1 MIPKTLLCC
10 DGGLFSSWAE
20 RLSREYERVLW
31 FKPWSKSFAH
41 PNDFFIGTG
50 YPHFERVEHFWKH
63 VDEADTIAFFDIHF
77 PDWATHLRDMGKPV
91 WGPFYGEDLEL
102 DRVMAKEIMEQ
113 VGLPV
118 NDYAVVHGMDELR
131 EFLEE
136 HEDQFVK
143 IPKLRGLTETFHS
156 ENYDLVKVKLDDLE
170 HKLGGAAKV
179 QQFVCESKIE
189 AITESGYDGW
199 CINGQFPKT
208 SVFGCEIK
216 DAGSASM
223 VKPYNLLPRE
233 VREVNNK
240 LAPVLEKYGYQGFW
254 STEIR
259 VTRKSF
265 FATDF
270 TCRAASPCG
279 ENLQEL
285 FSNMGEIIEAGAN
298 GEIVEPKP
306 VARYAVQ
313 AVIESTFAEEHWL
326 PIEIAAEIRPYVK
339 LYNSCVIEGQEY
351 IVPTAVDMP
360 QCGSVVGIGNTIDEA
375 IRKVEGYAEQIKAYQ
390 LEVNTKALQQAKVEL
405 GKAA

>member
-1 MIPKTLLCC
+1 MINKTILCV

-20 RLSREYERVLW
+20 RLSREYERVLY
-31 FKPWSKSFAH
+31 FRPWTKSFSH
-41 PNDFFIGTG
+41 PNDYYIGTG
-50 YPHFERVEHFWKH
+50 YNFERVEHFWEH

-77 PDWATHLRDMGKPV
+77 PDWATHLRQMGKPV
-91 WGPFYGEDLEL
+91 WSAFYGEEMEL

-118 NDYAVVHGMDELR
+118 NEYNVVTGMDELR
-131 EFLEE
+131 AYLMEND
-136 HEDQFVK
+136 DQYIK

-156 ENYDLVKVKLDDLE
+156 ETYDLVKVKLDDVE
-170 HKLGGAAKV
+170 HKVGGAAPI
-179 QQFVCESKIE
+179 QQFICEKNVE
-189 AITESGYDGW
+189 AITECGYDGW
-199 CINGQFPKT
+199 CIHGQFPKT
-208 SVFGCEIK
+208 SVVGCEIK
-216 DAGSASM
+216 DAGSASV
-223 VKPYNLLPRE
+223 VKPYNLLPKE

-240 LAPVLEKYGYQGFW
+240 IAPVLQEYGYQGFW

-259 VTRKSF
+259 VTKKTF

-285 FSNMGEIIEAGAN
+285 FSNMGEVIEAGAH

-306 VARYAVQ
+306 IAKYAVQ
-313 AVIESTFAEEHWL
+313 AVIESVFAEEHWL
-326 PIEIAAEIRPYVK
+326 PINIPEEIRPYVK

-360 QCGSVVGIGNTIDEA
+360 QCGSVVCTGDSLDAA
-375 IRKVEGYAEQIKAYQ
+375 IKKVEQYADQIKAYQ
-390 LEVNTKALQQAKVEL
+390 LEVNVKALQKARVEL